1 MAAWQIAG
9 AIVLIVVVFI
19 IAGYLDY
26 RERKKKA

>member
-1 MAAWQIAG
+1 MAPWQIAG